1 MRLQDKVALVTGGA
15 SGIGL
20 GTAQRFV
27 AEGARVMLADVNADA
42 AKARAT
48 ELGENA
54 AWVQADLAGSAAA
67 EPGAEAGAEAMVKE
81 TVDRFGRI
89 DIAIN
94 AAGIGTVA
102 LIVDQT
108 VEQWDA
114 VLNLDLRGVFLS
126 TKHEARQMVAQGEG
140 GAIVNIASINA
151 RQPGEGMS
159 AYCSAKAG
167 VEMFTRVAAMELAR
181 HDIRVTAIAPGL
193 IDTPLTA
200 PMMGIKS
207 IRDEYLENIPAGRAG
222 TPEDVA
228 NAALYLVSDEA
239 TWVNGSMLVVDG
251 AELTKRYPDIPQRIT
266 ELQQGGGQT

>member
-20 GTAQRFV
+20 GIAQRFV

-42 AKARAT
+42 AKARAE

-54 AWVQADLAGSAAA
+54 AWVQADLSA
-67 EPGAEAGAEAMVKE
+67 EPGAEEMVKE
-81 TVDRFGRI
+81 TVDRVGRI

-94 AAGIGTVA
+94 AAGIAAMAPV
-102 LIVDQT
+102 VDLT

-167 VEMFTRVAAMELAR
+167 VEMFTKVAAMELAR
-181 HDIRVTAIAPGL
+181 HNIRVTAIAPGL
-193 IDTPLTA
+193 IDTPLAA
-200 PMMGIKS
+200 PLMAIKT
-207 IRDEYLENIPAGRAG
+207 IRDEFLENIPAGRAG

-251 AELTKRYPDIPQRIT
+251 AELTKRYPDIPQRIA
-266 ELQQGGGQT
+266 ELQQGG